1 LGFAPNQWLL
11 LDQAHKKR
19 NLAEYEGDL
28 DVTASFVDELIE
40 QAAVLIAAA
49 QALEPTP

>member
-1 LGFAPNQWLL
+1 V

-28 DVTASFVDELIE
+28 DVTSGFVDELIV
-40 QAAVLIAAA
+40 QVAALITAV
-49 QALEPTP
+49 QKLP